1 MGWNMKNI
9 TYSHKYPS
17 LPIIEP
23 KINQFPSHESEIN
36 ICGMPKSQLSPPK

>member
-9 TYSHKYPS
+9 TYSHKYAS

-23 KINQFPSHESEIN
+23 KINQFPSHGSEIN
-36 ICGMPKSQLSPPK
+36 ICGTLER